1 MRGAAMKILAIL
13 SLLAAALP
21 APSLAQPQPQP
32 QSPPAAL
39 PPAVLSLPAIV
50 SAKARGAAMLAV
62 ARAGKRLVAVGERG
76 IVLLSDDDGAHWRQA
91 ATPVQVSLVAV
102 QFVTQQQGWAT
113 GHLGVVLHTTDA
125 GLTWHKQFDG
135 VQAAAAMAR
144 AATTPEAVRAA
155 RQMRE
160 DGPDKPFLDL
170 YFSDERNGY
179 ILGAYHLLFR
189 TTDGGK
195 SWQPWQEHAAN
206 PKSLHLYAM
215 RAAGNAL
222 YLAGEQGTLWRS
234 LDGGASFEALAT
246 PYKGSY
252 FGLLAAPGGAL
263 VAYGLRGN
271 AWWSGD
277 QGRSWRQV
285 ETGLQQSLTA
295 GIVLDDGS
303 LALLSQGGDIL
314 LSRDAGRTFARAP
327 GSQPLPAAAL
337 AQAAD
342 GALVVAGLRGV
353 QRLPSSP
360 PHNTP

>member
-1 MRGAAMKILAIL
+1 MKTLATL
-13 SLLAAALP
+13 FSLLAVAWAATAAESATPPPLP
-21 APSLAQPQPQP
+21 
-32 QSPPAAL
+32 
-39 PPAVLSLPAIV
+39 VLSQPAIQ
-50 SAKARGAAMLAV
+50 SAKARSAAMLAV
-62 ARAGKRLVAVGERG
+62 TRAGQRLVAVGERG

-102 QFVTQQQGWAT
+102 QFATPELGWAT
-113 GHLGVVLHTTDA
+113 GHLGVVLHTMDA
-125 GLTWHKQFDG
+125 GLTWRKQFDG
-135 VQAAAAMAR
+135 VQAASTMVR
-144 AATTPEAVRAA
+144 AAATPEATRAA
-155 RQMRE
+155 QQMQD
-160 DGPDKPFLDL
+160 DGPDKPLLDL
-170 YFSDERNGY
+170 YFSDARNGY
-179 ILGAYHLLFR
+179 VLGAYNLLFR
-189 TTDGGK
+189 TTDGGNT
-195 SWQPWQEHAAN
+195 WQPWQEHVAN

-222 YLAGEQGTLWRS
+222 YLAGEQGTLLRS

-252 FGLLAAPGGAL
+252 FGLLAAPNGEL

-285 ETGLQQSLTA
+285 DTGLQQALTA
-295 GIVLDDGS
+295 GIVLADGS

-314 LSRDAGRTFARAP
+314 LSRDAGRSFTRQP
-327 GSQPLPAAAL
+327 LSQPLPSAAL

-360 PHNTP
+360 PPKTP

>member
-1 MRGAAMKILAIL
+1 
-13 SLLAAALP
+13 
-21 APSLAQPQPQP
+21 
-32 QSPPAAL
+32 
-39 PPAVLSLPAIV
+39 AVLTQPAIQ
-50 SAKARGAAMLAV
+50 SAKAGAAAMLAV
-62 ARAGKRLVAVGERG
+62 TRAGKRLVAVGERG
-76 IVLLSDDDGAHWRQA
+76 IVLLSDDDGVHWRQA
-91 ATPVQVSLVAV
+91 ATPVQVSLAAV
-102 QFVTQQQGWAT
+102 QFVTPELGWAA
-113 GHLGVVLHTTDA
+113 GHLGVVLRTTD
-125 GLTWHKQFDG
+125 GGRTWTRQLDG

-144 AATTPEAVRAA
+144 AAATPDAARAA
-155 RQMRE
+155 AQMQE

-170 YFSDERNGY
+170 HFTDERNGY
-179 ILGAYHLLFR
+179 AVGAYNLLFR
-189 TTDGGK
+189 TTDGGA

-215 RAAGNAL
+215 RAAGAAL
-222 YLAGEQGTLWRS
+222 YVAGEQGTLLRS

-252 FGLLAAPGGAL
+252 FGLLAAPGGEL

-295 GIVLDDGS
+295 GIVLADGS

-327 GSQPLPAAAL
+327 VSQPLPAAAL

-342 GALVVAGLRGV
+342 GALIVAGLRGV

-360 PHNTP
+360 QQKTP